1 MAKIMI
7 GDVFALPTAHGMAY
21 LHYVHKMKNGLEMVR
36 VLQGLYPKQPA
47 SFDELV
53 AIPEQFVVGFP
64 LKAAFNRKIVQRVA
78 SGQMVEFSPPEFM
91 RTKHKVPGE
100 FDGWQI
106 VNTNTLDRKT
116 VESLSESER
125 ELSPYGIWN
134 DTLLIERLELGW
146 TLEEWK

>member
-1 MAKIMI
+1 MARISI
-7 GDVFALPTAHGMAY
+7 GDVFELPTAKGKAY

-36 VLQGLYPKQPA
+36 VLKGLHQDPPA

-53 AIPEQFVVGFP
+53 AEPEQFVVGFP
-64 LKAAFNRKIVQRVA
+64 LNAAFNRKIVHRVA
-78 SGQMVEFSPPEFM
+78 SGQIVEFSPPEFM

-106 VNTNTLDRKT
+106 VNTSTMARKT
-116 VESLSESER
+116 VKSLSESER
-125 ELSPYGIWN
+125 SLSPSGIWN
-134 DTLLIERLELGW
+134 DTLLIERLESGW